1 MEAEADVTPTS
12 LRPIKWPYHAGLVLL
27 FFPVFPVATHLG
39 LKR

>member
-27 FFPVFPVATHLG
+27 FFPVATHLG